1 MTRKNQPARV
11 NTSPYCGAITQEQF
25 LFYEMRT
32 TARLLVESGSDEDV
46 VDRII
51 AENLYQ
57 YPSERSLRKVALGCI
72 RRLRALDD
80 MSLVEVIATQPFDVA
95 KQVCLYAMMKQ
106 NRLVCDFMLTV
117 IGEKYRTH
125 DNSFSKADLNAF
137 FLRLQEQ
144 DDKVAGWSDST
155 ITKIKQVLKRILLEN
170 GYLEKGKEDRLCP
183 VLLHFVLE
191 NALRN
196 NGDERILPAF
206 NQFS

>member
-1 MTRKNQPARV
+1 M
-11 NTSPYCGAITQEQF
+11 
-25 LFYEMRT
+25 FYEMRT
-32 TARLLVESGSDEDV
+32 TARLLVECGADEEV
-46 VDRII
+46 VSRII
-51 AENLYQ
+51 EENLYQ
-57 YPSERSLRKVALGCI
+57 YPSERSLRKVAQGCV

-80 MSLVEVIATQPFDVA
+80 MSLVLAIATQPFDVA

-125 DNSFSKADLNAF
+125 DDSFSKADLNAF

-144 DDKVAGWSDST
+144 DDKVASWSDST

-170 GYLEKGKEDRLCP
+170 GYLEKDKEDRLCP

-191 NALRN
+191 NAIRR
-196 NGDERILPAF
+196 NGDEHMLPAF
-206 NQFS
+206 NQFL

>member
-1 MTRKNQPARV
+1 MAHSNSLSRV
-11 NTSPYCGAITQEQF
+11 NTSPYCGAVTQEQF

-32 TARLLVESGSDEDV
+32 TARLMVECDSDAEV
-46 VDRII
+46 VSRII
-51 AENLYQ
+51 EENLYQ
-57 YPSERSLRKVALGCI
+57 YPSERSLRKVALGCV
-72 RRLRALDD
+72 RRLRALGD

-125 DNSFSKADLNAF
+125 NDSFSKADLNAF

-155 ITKIKQVLKRILLEN
+155 ITKIKQVLRRILLEN
-170 GYLEKGKEDRLCP
+170 GYLEKGKEDHLCP

-196 NGDERILPAF
+196 NGDERMLPAF

>member
-1 MTRKNQPARV
+1 MAQTELTARV

-32 TARLLVESGSDEDV
+32 TAKLMAACTSDEEV
-46 VDRII
+46 VSRVI

-57 YPSERSLRKVALGCI
+57 YPSERSLRKVAQGCV
-72 RRLRALDD
+72 RRLRALDN
-80 MSLVEVIATQPFDVA
+80 MSLVSAIATQPFDVS
-95 KQVCLYAMMKQ
+95 KQICLYAMMKQ
-106 NRLVCDFMLTV
+106 NRLVYEFMLTV
-117 IGEKYRTH
+117 IGEKYRTR
-125 DNSFSKADLNAF
+125 DETFGKRDLNSF

-144 DDKVAGWSDST
+144 DDKVASWSDST

-191 NALRN
+191 TAIRS
-196 NGDERILPAF
+196 NGDEHMLPAF

>member
-1 MTRKNQPARV
+1 MAQQTQLTKGR
-11 NTSPYCGAITQEQF
+11 SPYCGAITQEQF

-32 TARLLVESGSDEDV
+32 TARLLVECGSDEKV
-46 VDRII
+46 VSRII
-51 AENLYQ
+51 EENLYQ
-57 YPSERSLRKVALGCI
+57 YPSERSLRKVAQGCV

-80 MSLVEVIATQPFDVA
+80 MSLVSAIATQPFDVA

-125 DNSFSKADLNAF
+125 NDTFGKVDLNTF

-144 DDKVAGWSDST
+144 DDKVASWSDST
-155 ITKIKQVLKRILLEN
+155 ITKIKQVLRRILLEN

-191 NALRN
+191 NAIRS
-196 NGDERILPAF
+196 NGDERMLPAF
-206 NQFS
+206 KQFS

>member
-1 MTRKNQPARV
+1 MALNNLSVKGT
-11 NTSPYCGAITQEQF
+11 TSPYCGAITQEQF

-32 TARLLVESGSDEDV
+32 TASLLVESDSDEEV
-46 VDRII
+46 VNRII
-51 AENLYQ
+51 SENLYQ
-57 YPSERSLRKVALGCI
+57 YPSERSLRKVALGCV
-72 RRLRALDD
+72 RRLRALND
-80 MSLVEVIATQPFDVA
+80 MSLVQVIATQPFDVA

-125 DNSFSKADLNAF
+125 DDTFGKVDLNTF

-155 ITKIKQVLKRILLEN
+155 ITKIKQVLKRLLLEN

-191 NALRN
+191 NAIRS
-196 NGDERILPAF
+196 NGDDYMLPAF

>member
-1 MTRKNQPARV
+1 MARSSC
-11 NTSPYCGAITQEQF
+11 TMKGKYSPYNGAITQEQF

-32 TARLLVESGSDEDV
+32 TAGLMTECTLEDEV
-46 VDRII
+46 ISRII
-51 AENLYQ
+51 EENLYQ
-57 YPSERSLRKVALGCI
+57 YPSERSLRKVALGCV

-191 NALRN
+191 NAIRN
-196 NGDERILPAF
+196 NGDERMLPAF
-206 NQFS
+206 NQFA